1 MVLLVMTVKVF
12 LKSPNAG
19 LLLGLMV
26 SYGVSLLF
34 FSGLTNALQIVLLPG
49 ILVLSP
55 GVLVLFSK
63 NKKQN

>member
-1 MVLLVMTVKVF
+1 MVLLVMAVKVF

-49 ILVLSP
+49 ILVLFP
-55 GVLVLFSK
+55 DVLVLFSK